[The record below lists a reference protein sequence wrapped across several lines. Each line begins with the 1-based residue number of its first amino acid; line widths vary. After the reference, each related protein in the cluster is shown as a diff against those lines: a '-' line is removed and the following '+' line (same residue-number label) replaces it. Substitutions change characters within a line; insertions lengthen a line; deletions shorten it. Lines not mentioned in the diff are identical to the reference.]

1 MRKYLTN
8 IKNFAFLETNLENN
22 MTSMEE
28 TVYEVEQID
37 DDREIKGKKQYFI
50 KWRNFPVSDNTWE
63 PEENLDCPDLIA
75 RYEEAKK
82 QRSSMVGSA
91 SGTEIFIK

>member
-1 MRKYLTN
+1 
-8 IKNFAFLETNLENN
+8 

-82 QRSSMVGSA
+82 QRAQMGGSA
-91 SGTEIFIK
+91 STVSKEYNKIWNFIFKTLFFIYFLSFYI